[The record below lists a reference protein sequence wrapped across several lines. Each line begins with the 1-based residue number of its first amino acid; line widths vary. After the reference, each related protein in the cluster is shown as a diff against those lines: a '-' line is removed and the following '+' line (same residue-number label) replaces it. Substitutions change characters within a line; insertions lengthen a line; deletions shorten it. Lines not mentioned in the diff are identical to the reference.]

1 MKRNSGYSKLFFLF
15 ILTLLFSCGGGGS
28 GGSDAGGNPPDPDLA
43 PAQVLAAFGIPT
55 DPGQRSGP
63 DGNELPETF
72 HPLRRARATVGAM
85 QEIFMTT
92 RVSSASAQGWGG
104 VFEDAATGGGNELPL
119 YTSNTWEYFWCGD
132 NCGHRAGKGDIDG
145 DDRDEIVVVA
155 WVPSLAGGQ
164 LRLTVVDY
172 GPAGYTTT
180 VTPLASNIGRRF
192 DLLFPDDLMSLA
204 VGDFDD
210 DGLDEIAFTLFN
222 YIWVFDDALHGHAQL
237 ARAELSPPGA
247 QWPVA
252 MVRLAA
258 GRFYADGVERLV
270 AAYNFREGHL
280 GDSHSGV
287 WIRIFDDA
295 RLDVQYSAYHAQ
307 IIGPQNEYLLPKWIN
322 LLDTGDLDA
331 DGLDEI
337 VLSNDGKST
346 ATGTITS
353 TVAVLRRNAAGDW
366 GFGKWVQADAGIVL
380 DWDGDGFKE
389 VFGSMG
395 TDELG
400 IFAYDG
406 TTGAL
411 TWNRFSVT
419 IPLLGDITYGVPPV
433 AGDIDGDGMD
443 EIVMVDSDLWQ
454 YTLERMETPQGEAS
468 LKHSRTFVA
477 RTGNF
482 VGSLVLA
489 NLDDDG
495 LVVEY
500 TGQSAIGFTDPQ
512 VLAVLAAPPTYQD
525 KGQDGSTT
533 YGRTVGSTVEQAT
546 SIGTSAGFGVK
557 LGLEGNLPGLPIG
570 GEISVKRSV
579 KESMNYTASTTSEFR
594 TSSSFTSG
602 VEDDA
607 VVFTIVPFDIYYYD
621 VVGAADPSLVGTTVT
636 VNLPREPY
644 TLFSDRTFFNAHN
657 GPGQDIGSEVLAHR
671 VGNPFSYPT
680 EAEREQHLAMAVEQ
694 GLTLAPDGSN
704 APNRGGWLN
713 PALLTVGPNPSGSWC
728 GELRIEQGYQSCVGS
743 EFEHSEEL
751 EATATF
757 MGSGGSASMESSTQI
772 SLTKATSEGF
782 FVEGQICA
790 ILPSQYDPGMLYRA
804 GIYAYPQRVANRTF
818 LVVNYWVTR

>member
-1 MKRNSGYSKLFFLF
+1 MTISRKKWAFVTCLFLAGS
-15 ILTLLFSCGGGGS
+15 LCACGGSGS
-28 GGSDAGGNPPDPDLA
+28 GGSDSGDNPPDQGLA

-55 DPGQRSGP
+55 DPGPRTGL
-63 DGNELPETF
+63 DGHELPDTF

-92 RVSSASAQGWGG
+92 GVNSTSAQGWGG
-104 VFEDAATGGGNELPL
+104 VFEDAATGRDQPL
-119 YTSNTWEYFWCGD
+119 YTSNTWEYYYCGN

-145 DDRDEIVVVA
+145 DDRDEIVVVS

-164 LRLTVVDY
+164 LRLTVVDN

-180 VTPLASNIGRRF
+180 VTPLASNIARRF
-192 DLLFPDDLMSLA
+192 DTMVADDLMSLA

-237 ARAELSPPGA
+237 ARVELSPPGA

-252 MVRLAA
+252 TVRLAV
-258 GRFYADGVERLV
+258 GRFYEDGKERLV
-270 AAYNFREGHL
+270 EVHNFREGHM

-287 WIRIFDDA
+287 WIQIFDGA
-295 RLDVQYSAYHAQ
+295 QLTDVCYSAYHPY
-307 IIGPQNEYLLPKWIN
+307 IGPQDDYFPKWIST
-322 LLDTGDLDA
+322 LDTGDLDA

-337 VLSNDGKST
+337 VLSTDGRMV
-346 ATGTITS
+346 ATGASTS
-353 TVAVLRRNAAGDW
+353 TVAVLRRDGVGVW
-366 GFGKWVQADAGIVL
+366 GFGEWVRAGGGIVL

-389 VFGSMG
+389 VFGLVG
-395 TDELG
+395 TNEFG
-400 IFAYDG
+400 IHAFDG

-411 TWNRFSVT
+411 ARNGTSVT
-419 IPLLGDITYGVPPV
+419 IPGLGSVSYGVPPV

-443 EIVMVDSDLWQ
+443 EIVLVDSDRWQ
-454 YTLERMETPQGEAS
+454 YTLERMETPQGEVS
-468 LKHSRTFVA
+468 LGHSHTFVA
-477 RTGNF
+477 PTGTW

-512 VLAVLAAPPTYQD
+512 VLAVLAAPPTYQGM
-525 KGQDGSTT
+525 GQDGSTT
-533 YGRTVGSTVEQAT
+533 YGRTAGNVVEQAT

-557 LGLEGNLPGLPIG
+557 LGLAGGLSGLPIG

-579 KESMNYTASTTSEFR
+579 KESMNHTASRTSEFR

-644 TLFSDRTFFNAHN
+644 TLLSDRAFFNAHN
-657 GPGQDIGSEVLAHR
+657 GPGQDIGSEVLQHK
-671 VGNPFSYPT
+671 VGEPFSYPT
-680 EAEREQHLAMAVEQ
+680 EAEREQHLARAVEQ
-694 GLTLAPDGSN
+694 GLTRAPDGST

-713 PALLTVGPNPSGSWC
+713 PELLTVGPNPSGSWC
-728 GELRIEQGYQSCVGS
+728 GDLRIEQGYHSSVGS
-743 EFEHSEEL
+743 EFERSEEL

-757 MGSGGSASMESSTQI
+757 MGSGGSASTGSSTRI
-772 SLTKATSEGF
+772 SLTKTASEGF

-790 ILPSQYDPGMLYRA
+790 IPPVQYTPGMLYRA
-804 GIYAYPQRVANRTF
+804 GLYAYPQRVADRTF